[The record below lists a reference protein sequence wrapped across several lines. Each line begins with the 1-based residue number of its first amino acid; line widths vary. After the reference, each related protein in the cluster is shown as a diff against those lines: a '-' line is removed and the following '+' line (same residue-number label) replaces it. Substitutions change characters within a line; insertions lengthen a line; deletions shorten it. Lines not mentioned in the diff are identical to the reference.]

1 MIKST
6 PYLLENNNTKEVSH
20 TVVKVWTPN
29 LHNSVKVWT
38 PRQASQP
45 GDLTKGLGIHRTLT
59 LKASGI

>member
-20 TVVKVWTPN
+20 TV
-29 LHNSVKVWT
+29 VKVWT